1 MLYEKI
7 LYHSEV
13 GYLTVLSDDYYIRK
27 ISFGKSGPYPSTEW
41 HTDHP
46 LLSEVEQQLIEYFD
60 GKRQTFTLPIAFN
73 GTPFQIA
80 VWNALQQIPYGEM
93 ITYGTLA
100 QMIGQPKAAR
110 AVGGG
115 CNKNPIAIIIPCH
128 RVIGANGSLIGFGG
142 GITIK
147 EKLLTLEK
155 RYKTDHN

>member
-1 MLYEKI
+1 MYKKI

-13 GYLTVLSDDYYIRK
+13 GYLTILSDDYYIRK
-27 ISFGKSGPYPSTEW
+27 ISFGKSGPDPSTEW
-41 HTDHP
+41 HPDHP
-46 LLSEVEQQLIEYFD
+46 LLLEVEQQLIEYFD

-80 VWNALQQIPYGEM
+80 VWNTLQQIPYGEM

-100 QMIGQPKAAR
+100 QMIGKPKAAR

-128 RVIGANGSLIGFGG
+128 RVIGANGSLTGFGG
-142 GITIK
+142 GITVK
-147 EKLLTLEK
+147 EKLLALEQ
-155 RYKTDHN
+155 RYKTDA